1 VLKSTI
7 SGNTAGYGGGFYNY
21 GTTTVEGSTISKN
34 VAINMGGGV
43 YSCCSS
49 TTTLK
54 DSKVLDNIAK
64 GTGGG
69 GGIATQG
76 KFIIKGAST
85 ISGNT
90 AKTGGGIRW
99 LNNRPI
105 MDATTI
111 ITGNSNPQIYPY

>member
-1 VLKSTI
+1 
-7 SGNTAGYGGGFYNY
+7 
-21 GTTTVEGSTISKN
+21 
-34 VAINMGGGV
+34 MGGGV

-49 TTTLK
+49 ITTLI
-54 DSKVLDNIAK
+54 DGKVLENVAN
-64 GTGGG
+64 GNGGG

-76 KFIIKGAST
+76 GLYIKGASV

-90 AKTGGGIRW
+90 GKMGGGIRW
-99 LNNRPI
+99 LNYRPI